1 MKTLMRAGVCLFA
14 SSAPAQ
20 NGERL
25 LEIPLDKMTPDQRAV
40 ADAILAGPRKEIGQ
54 PFGAWLRN
62 PELTGRLG
70 KLGEYLR
77 LKTSLDGSVRELT
90 ILMSAQFWGS
100 QYEWF
105 AHAPMA
111 IKAGLDST
119 AIAAIGGGRKPDN
132 LKEDE
137 AVA

>member
-1 MKTLMRAGVCLFA
+1 M
-14 SSAPAQ
+14 
-20 NGERL
+20 
-25 LEIPLDKMTPDQRAV
+25 
-40 ADAILAGPRKEIGQ
+40 
-54 PFGAWLRN
+54 
-62 PELTGRLG
+62 G